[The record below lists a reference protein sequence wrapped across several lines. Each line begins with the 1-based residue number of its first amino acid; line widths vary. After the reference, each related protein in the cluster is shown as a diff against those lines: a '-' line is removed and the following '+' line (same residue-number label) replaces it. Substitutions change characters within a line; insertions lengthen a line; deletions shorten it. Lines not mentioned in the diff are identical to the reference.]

1 MRVEVINTGTELL
14 LGQVV
19 NTHLAYFGE
28 QLFELE
34 MRVERQVCVPDGNA
48 IEEVLKEA
56 GERAEVLIVTGGLG
70 PTSDDLTREIT
81 AAFFGAEL
89 ELDDKVLEHIEARFR
104 QRANRTMPPE
114 NRRQA
119 MVPRGADV
127 LWNPRGTA
135 PGLYFAATASR
146 PHVFLL
152 PGPPRELRPMFD
164 DKVVPLLR
172 AISGIEKERECR
184 NFRIVGVG
192 ESALAEKLEPKLRRI
207 EGMEIGYCTRYGEVD
222 VRCIGD
228 AGQLKRAEE
237 AVREVYADELVSVSG
252 AEMQEVIV
260 DLLRDRGETL
270 ATAESCT
277 GGKISNLI
285 TNVPGAS
292 EVFLAGLVTY
302 ANEMKTKVLGVPED
316 LLIARGAVSREVAAA
331 MAEGCQA
338 QSGATHA
345 ISVTGI
351 AGPGGG
357 SEEKPVG
364 TVFVGLKSAGEPVFV
379 RKLFYQTDRATF
391 KSVVARTTLDI
402 LRRRLLKQGATQ
414 TGEG

>member
-34 MRVERQVCVPDGNA
+34 LRVERQVCVPDGDA
-48 IEEVLKEA
+48 IEAALEEA
-56 GERAEVLIVTGGLG
+56 SGRAEVVIITGGLG

-81 AAFFGAEL
+81 AGLFGAEL
-89 ELDDKVLEHIEARFR
+89 SLDEKVLEHIEERFR
-104 QRANRTMPPE
+104 RRAGRVMPPE

-119 MVPRGADV
+119 MVPRGAEV
-127 LWNPRGTA
+127 LWNPHGTA
-135 PGLYFAATASR
+135 PGLYFAAADSW

-164 DKVVPLLR
+164 EKVVPLLR
-172 AISGIEKERECR
+172 DISGIKTERQCR

-192 ESALAEKLEPKLRRI
+192 ESDLAEKLEPRLRAINDI
-207 EGMEIGYCTRYGEVD
+207 ELGYCTRYGEVD
-222 VRCIGD
+222 VRCIGEVGRLD
-228 AGQLKRAEE
+228 LAEA
-237 AVREVYADELVSVSG
+237 AVREVYADELVSVTG
-252 AEMQEVIV
+252 AEMQEVV
-260 DLLRDRGETL
+260 VRLLAEKGETL

-277 GGKISNLI
+277 GGKISHLI

-302 ANEMKTKVLGVPED
+302 ANEAKTKFLGVTEE
-316 LLIARGAVSREVAAA
+316 LLAAKGAVSREVAAA
-331 MAEGCQA
+331 MAEGCQEA
-338 QSGATHA
+338 SGATHA

-357 SEEKPVG
+357 SKEKPVG

-379 RKLFYQTDRATF
+379 RKLCYETDRATF
-391 KSVVARTTLDI
+391 KSVVARTAMDI
-402 LRRRLLKQGATQ
+402 LRRRLLGQVPRGSR
-414 TGEG
+414 G

>member
-28 QLFELE
+28 RLFELE
-34 MRVERQVCVPDGNA
+34 LRVERQTCVPDGDA
-48 IEEVLKEA
+48 IEAVLREA
-56 GERAEVLIVTGGLG
+56 AERAEVIIVTGGLG

-81 AAFFGAEL
+81 AGYFGAEL
-89 ELDDKVLEHIEARFR
+89 DLDEEVLNHIEERFR
-104 QRANRTMPPE
+104 RRAGRVMPPE

-119 MVPRGADV
+119 MVPRGAKV
-127 LWNPRGTA
+127 LWNPLGTA
-135 PGLYFAATASR
+135 PGLYFEAANGR

-164 DKVVPLLR
+164 EKVEPLLR
-172 AISGIEKERECR
+172 EITGVREERQCR

-192 ESALAEKLEPKLRRI
+192 ESDLAENLEPRLI
-207 EGMEIGYCTRYGEVD
+207 EIGGMELGYCTRYGEVD
-222 VRCIGD
+222 VRCIGERTRLD
-228 AGQLKRAEE
+228 KAEA
-237 AVREVYADELVSVSG
+237 AVREVYGDELVSVG
-252 AEMQEVIV
+252 GEEMQEVIV
-260 DLLRDRGETL
+260 RLLGERKETL

-292 EVFLAGLVTY
+292 AVFLAGLVTY
-302 ANEMKTKVLGVPED
+302 ANEAKMKVLGVDEG
-316 LLIARGAVSREVAAA
+316 LLETHGAVSREVAAA
-331 MAEGCQA
+331 MAEGCLGR
-338 QSGATHA
+338 SGADHA

-391 KSVVARTTLDI
+391 KRVVARTALDI
-402 LRRRLLKQGATQ
+402 LRRRLSGL
-414 TGEG
+414 ESR